1 MGPISDAHKLTY
13 SSNVALAVQQKRS
26 RIDMGFSYQSGLSG
40 RQSTIIELIGS
51 ASAVVDLGRKAD
63 TPDIDNAIEPVWI
76 NPRQLA
82 WGKLIEKEDAIK
94 ALTDYQ
100 SAFVQA
106 GAAGMVRGKDVILS
120 QAVFGS
126 RKIGADGTTVSAWA
140 GQTVGVGVGAS
151 ATDDTTATGMNVRKL
166 LRARRYLQAAQVDTG
181 MEELFF
187 SGNSQQTEELFR
199 DLTFVSRDYRGSDN
213 QPLNTPDQPQQILS
227 ITILPSNDGSAA
239 FTNYDGSTYT
249 AALWC
254 KSALYWGEFDPLT
267 VAVPLRPDKMNRPHP
282 QMEQWLGACRS
293 EDAKVV
299 KILSKI

>member
-13 SSNVALAVQQKRS
+13 AANVALAVQQRRS
-26 RIDMGFSYQSGLSG
+26 HIDMAFSYQSGLSG
-40 RQSTIIELIGS
+40 RQTTIIELIGM
-51 ASAVVDLGRKAD
+51 ANAVVDLGRKAD
-63 TPDIDNAIEPVWI
+63 TPDIDNSIEPVWMT
-76 NPRQLA
+76 PRQLA

-100 SAFVQA
+100 SPFVQA

-126 RKIGADGTTVSAWA
+126 RKIGADGVTVSSWA
-140 GQTVGVGVGAS
+140 GQTVGVGIGAGP
-151 ATDDTTATGMNVRKL
+151 TDDTTATGMNVRKL

-199 DLTFVSRDYRGSDN
+199 DLTFISHDYRNGK
-213 QPLNTPDQPQQILS
+213 PLETPDQPQQILN
-227 ITILPSNDGSAA
+227 INILPPNDGAAA
-239 FTNYDGSTYT
+239 FADYDGSTYT
-249 AALWC
+249 AGLWC

-267 VAVPLRPDKMNRPHP
+267 TAVPLRADKMNRPHP
-282 QMEQWLGACRS
+282 QMEQWLGAARS

-299 KILSKI
+299 KILTKK